1 MAVVGSAQRAR
12 GIEVVEMMYGS
23 GTGSVLGFGR
33 WPGALLG
40 LLILA
45 GVVALVWR
53 GRRRA
58 RQAEDENEAN
68 RPSPERSPQGSIHL
82 DESR

>member
-1 MAVVGSAQRAR
+1 M
-12 GIEVVEMMYGS
+12 VEMMYGS
-23 GTGSVLGFGR
+23 GTGSVFGFGFGR

-40 LLILA
+40 SLILA
-45 GVVALVWR
+45 GIVALVWR
-53 GRRRA
+53 ARRRA

-68 RPSPERSPQGSIHL
+68 RLSPECSPQGSIHL